1 MTKSAKSTSLI
12 SLALGLL
19 LLGLLLL
26 AERTPASPDQL
37 AQLRSAVER
46 AEAALQLAGLGCE
59 VMVEPAA
66 RADCHAALDGAS
78 VPVRVARG
86 VLQVAE
92 ACQEGDAG
100 ESCRATQIAQAEQLL
115 PEVRRI
121 AEQLAA
127 PTTSASG
134 EAAGTGGEGGA
145 GGSGGEGPEP
155 PASALPLPEPP

>member
-1 MTKSAKSTSLI
+1 MTRSESTSLI

-19 LLGLLLL
+19 LVGLLLL
-26 AERTPASPDQL
+26 AEKSPASPDQL

-59 VMVEPAA
+59 VMTEPAA
-66 RADCHAALDGAS
+66 RADCHAALDSAS
-78 VPVRVARG
+78 VPVHVARG

-115 PEVRRI
+115 PEVRRV

-127 PTTSASG
+127 PAASG
-134 EAAGTGGEGGA
+134 EAAGAGGEGGA

-155 PASALPLPEPP
+155 TASALPLPEPP